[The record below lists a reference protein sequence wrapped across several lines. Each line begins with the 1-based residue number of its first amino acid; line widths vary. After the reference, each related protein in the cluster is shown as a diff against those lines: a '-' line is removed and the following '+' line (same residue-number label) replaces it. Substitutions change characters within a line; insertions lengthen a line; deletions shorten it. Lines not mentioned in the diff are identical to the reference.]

1 MKIYQIILLFIT
13 INQILCTRT
22 TIEKV
27 EKGQYSDSQFT
38 FNLFGVTDMNI
49 VNCSQ
54 VTVTLSSSS
63 NTN

>member
-27 EKGQYSDSQFT
+27 EKGQCSDSQFT
-38 FNLFGVTDMNI
+38 FYLYGVTDMNI
-49 VNCSQ
+49 VDCSKW
-54 VTVTLSSSS
+54 L
-63 NTN
+63 